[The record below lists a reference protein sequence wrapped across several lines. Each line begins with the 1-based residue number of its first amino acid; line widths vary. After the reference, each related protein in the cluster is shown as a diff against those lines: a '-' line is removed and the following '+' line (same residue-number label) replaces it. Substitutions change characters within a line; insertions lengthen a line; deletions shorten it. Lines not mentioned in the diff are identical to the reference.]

1 LTVDIDKLK
10 AFVVVAEELNFRRSA
25 DILGMSQPPLT
36 RLIASLER
44 ELATRLFDRTTRS
57 VELTAAGLLLLK
69 EAREIVLR
77 SENLARELRS
87 VARTRAG
94 KLHVGFSTTA
104 FLACLPKV
112 VDEFRSHFPKVIL
125 ELQQE
130 SRRGILDGLR
140 AAKFDACFLEGAVEA
155 SELERRPI
163 KDEPLGILLPKGHR
177 LAKKREL
184 DLRELKED
192 VFILHPRREQQAPF
206 DTVIKICEQ
215 NGFRP
220 KAYIKS
226 QHESCPV
233 LVAIGKGVSL
243 TVASSRS
250 FVPNETRFVPVKRL
264 YLPVSIYWTKD
275 NSNPAL
281 KSFLSFVI
289 ENASLR
295 PQKAECLVDV
305 IRV

>member
-1 LTVDIDKLK
+1 MDIDKLK

-36 RLIASLER
+36 RLISSLER
-44 ELATRLFDRTTRS
+44 ELSTRLFDRTTRS

-77 SENLARELRS
+77 SDNLARELRA
-87 VARTRAG
+87 VAPKRAG
-94 KLHVGFSTTA
+94 RLHVGFSTTA
-104 FLACLPKV
+104 FLACLPKI
-112 VDEFRSHFPKVIL
+112 VDEFRSHFPRVLL
-125 ELQQE
+125 ELHQE
-130 SRRGILDGLR
+130 SRRGILEGLR
-140 AAKFDACFLEGAVEA
+140 AAKFDACFLEGSGEA
-155 SELERRPI
+155 SGLERHLV
-163 KDEPLGILLPKGHR
+163 KDEPLGVLLPKDHR

-184 DLRELKED
+184 DLRELKGD

-206 DTVIKICEQ
+206 DTVIKLCEQ

-220 KAYIKS
+220 KTYIKGP
-226 QHESCPV
+226 HESCPV

-250 FVPNETRFVPVKRL
+250 FVPNATRFVPVKRL
-264 YLPVSIYWTKD
+264 YLPVSIYWTND
-275 NSNPAL
+275 NSNAAL

-289 ENASLR
+289 ENASLKR
-295 PQKAECLVDV
+295 PNAECLVDV